1 MERVFATSSSEM
13 SIPSAI
19 SSTVGSRPSSCSSAE
34 ERFPM
39 RCSVPARFNG
49 TRTMRDCSASAWRIA
64 WRIHQTAYEMN
75 LMPLVSSNL
84 CAARIRPR
92 LPSLIKSES
101 DTPWFWYFLATDTT
115 NRRLDRTSLSSASG
129 SCCLIRWASA
139 TSSSRVISGYWLI
152 SRRYW
157 SSDPSSNEARFAVFN
172 CMAVSPLRAG
182 TTPRDT
188 GRPAAPTARSVA
200 GSPLHGPSVD
210 HRAEPAP
217 ANIGQPG
224 ERIVRFPVVAEVDD
238 ERPTFHRERVHEPP
252 ITRVR
257 GVVAIVPQHEKLARR
272 HQERPPGV
280 ARRAI
285 QPRRR
290 RPADQVVLL
299 PVELRIVH
307 VVPRIDPLHVG
318 LHQRRAVHPD
328 RAPAHLDP
336 VARHADDALHVVQF
350 GILRV
355 GEHDDVAAARRLE
368 PWEPRVGAGD
378 LRPVHR
384 LVHEQ
389 EVAGEQRAL
398 HAARRNLKGFDEKRA
413 DDEEQHERHAQRA
426 HPVVEP
432 PRQGGAASLLGGEG
446 HRRGVRA
453 RTFLESPQL
462 VHGFYFSDSDS

>member
-1 MERVFATSSSEM
+1 M

-19 SSTVGSRPSSCSSAE
+19 SSTVGSRPSSCSSEAE
-34 ERFPM
+34 RLPM

-49 TRTMRDCSASAWRIA
+49 TRTMRDCSARAWRIA
-64 WRIHQTAYEMN
+64 WRIHHTAYEMN
-75 LMPLVSSNL
+75 LIPFVSSNL
-84 CAARIRPR
+84 WAARIRPR

-188 GRPAAPTARSVA
+188 GRPAA
-200 GSPLHGPSVD
+200 
-210 HRAEPAP
+210 
-217 ANIGQPG
+217 
-224 ERIVRFPVVAEVDD
+224 
-238 ERPTFHRERVHEPP
+238 
-252 ITRVR
+252 
-257 GVVAIVPQHEKLARR
+257 
-272 HQERPPGV
+272 
-280 ARRAI
+280 
-285 QPRRR
+285 
-290 RPADQVVLL
+290 QVVLL

-307 VVPRIDPLHVG
+307 AVPRIDPLHVG
-318 LHQRRAVHPD
+318 LHRRRAVHPD

-336 VARHADDALHVVQF
+336 VARHADDALHIVQF

-368 PWEPRVGAGD
+368 PWEPRV
-378 LRPVHR
+378 
-384 LVHEQ
+384 
-389 EVAGEQRAL
+389 
-398 HAARRNLKGFDEKRA
+398 
-413 DDEEQHERHAQRA
+413 
-426 HPVVEP
+426 
-432 PRQGGAASLLGGEG
+432 
-446 HRRGVRA
+446 
-453 RTFLESPQL
+453 
-462 VHGFYFSDSDS
+462 